1 MQKLSPPRP
10 LLGRNE
16 MDLPSGFSI
25 RTPKSRPRTI
35 LAGRYRISKK
45 IGADI
50 FKAHDLALDQTVT
63 VRGPFRSPK
72 GYVDLWREKA
82 RQLALVRNPHFLNVL
97 DVVSEESG
105 DFLVSEH

>member
-1 MQKLSPPRP
+1 
-10 LLGRNE
+10 
-16 MDLPSGFSI
+16 MDLPPGCSI
-25 RTPKSRPRTI
+25 KTSESRPRII

-45 IGADI
+45 IGEGI

-72 GYVDLWREKA
+72 GYGPLWRKKA

-97 DVVSEESG
+97 DVVYAESA
-105 DFLVSEH
+105 DFFFS